1 MKIPV
6 KSESACAF
14 LSEPTSAGS
23 GGLSNL
29 QLATMAIVTA
39 VTAANLYY
47 CQPLLSQIARSL
59 HMTARET
66 ADIPMLTQGG
76 YALGLLFSAP
86 LGDILERRGL
96 ALGLR
101 LGATVSLG
109 ATASATHARVLLATS
124 LI

>member
-6 KSESACAF
+6 KSESARAF

-47 CQPLLSQIARSL
+47 CQPLLSQIAPPISPCSL
-59 HMTARET
+59 R
-66 ADIPMLTQGG
+66 
-76 YALGLLFSAP
+76 
-86 LGDILERRGL
+86 
-96 ALGLR
+96 
-101 LGATVSLG
+101 
-109 ATASATHARVLLATS
+109 SATHWDFCFLRR
-124 LI
+124 